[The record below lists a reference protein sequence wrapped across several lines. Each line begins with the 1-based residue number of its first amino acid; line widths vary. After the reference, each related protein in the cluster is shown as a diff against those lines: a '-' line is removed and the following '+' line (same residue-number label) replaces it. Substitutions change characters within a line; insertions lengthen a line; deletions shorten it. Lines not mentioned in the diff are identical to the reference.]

1 MRLKLKMLRQQK
13 EMNQLELGKIVGV
26 GKTTISNYET
36 GYSVPDL
43 DTIIKL
49 AEYFQ
54 VSTDYLLGL
63 TDEIAEEQDEIK
75 HTFGNLSKNEQ
86 ELLEIFNRVKNE
98 RDQIKLIGR
107 FDEIVEQ
114 MTGNFKSDDN
124 AQSIP
129 SKKDV
134 G

>member
-1 MRLKLKMLRQQK
+1 MGLRIKILRQLK
-13 EMNQLELGKIVGV
+13 DINQAELGKIVGV

-43 DTIIKL
+43 DTLIKL
-49 AEYFQ
+49 AEYFS
-54 VSTDYLLGL
+54 VTTDYLLGL
-63 TDEIAEEQDEIK
+63 TDDFISQNKDESQ
-75 HTFGNLSKNEQ
+75 TFGHLSRNEK
-86 ELLEIFNRVKNE
+86 ELLEIFSKVTNE

-114 MTGNFKSDDN
+114 MIGDFKSGN
-124 AQSIP
+124 APSTP
-129 SKKDV
+129 SKKSA

>member
-1 MRLKLKMLRQQK
+1 MRLRLKILRQQK
-13 EMNQLELGKIVGV
+13 DINQVDLGRIVGV

-43 DTIIKL
+43 DTLIKL

-54 VSTDYLLGL
+54 VTTDYLLGL
-63 TDEIAEEQDEIK
+63 TDDITQKNDDKDPI
-75 HTFGNLSKNEQ
+75 FGNLTKNEQ
-86 ELLEIFNRVKNE
+86 ELLEIFHRVTNE
-98 RDQIKLIGR
+98 REQIKLIGR

-114 MTGNFKSDDN
+114 MTGNFKSDN
-124 AQSIP
+124 APSTP
-129 SKKDV
+129 SKKNV

>member
-1 MRLKLKMLRQQK
+1 MGLRIKILRQLK
-13 EMNQLELGKIVGV
+13 DINQAELGKIVGV

-43 DTIIKL
+43 DTLIKL
-49 AEYFQ
+49 AEYFN
-54 VSTDYLLGL
+54 VTTDYLLGL
-63 TDEIAEEQDEIK
+63 TDDFISQNKDESQ
-75 HTFGNLSKNEQ
+75 TFGHLSRNEK
-86 ELLEIFNRVKNE
+86 ELLEIFSKVTNE

-114 MTGNFKSDDN
+114 IIGDFKSDN
-124 AQSIP
+124 APSTR
-129 SKKDV
+129 SKKSA